1 MDTSILYSY
10 AKQAWDYDLQ
20 PGHYTSLLKEGR
32 TTWEM
37 INQRVQSLCH
47 KLETNLN
54 LNNLS
59 ELYEVHA
66 YCETHI
72 TQRGCLC
79 RYTARVKVLER
90 VARRVTSITFQEDA
104 ELMASDVRIKF
115 HNLVINY

>member
-1 MDTSILYSY
+1 MDICVLYVY

-20 PGHYTSLLKEGR
+20 PGNYTSLLKEDR

-37 INQRVQSLCH
+37 INQRTQQLCR

-54 LNNLS
+54 LNNPN

-66 YCETHI
+66 YCEAHI
-72 TQRGCLC
+72 TQRGGLC
-79 RYTARVKVLER
+79 HYTAFVKVLEH
-90 VARRVTSITFQEDA
+90 VGRRVTTIKIQEDA
-104 ELMASDVRIKF
+104 ELMTMNTHIKF

>member
-1 MDTSILYSY
+1 MEVSVLYDY

-37 INQRVQSLCH
+37 INQRVQQLCR

-54 LNNLS
+54 LNNIN

-66 YCETHI
+66 YCEAHI
-72 TQRGCLC
+72 TQRGSLC
-79 RYTARVKVLER
+79 RYTAFVKVLER
-90 VARRVTSITFQEDA
+90 VGRRVTSIKIQEDA
-104 ELMASDVRIKF
+104 ELMTLNTRIKF
-115 HNLVINY
+115 YNLIINY